1 MEKDSKKMEQDG
13 TRWNKMEQDWKR
25 LKKMLLSPARG
36 GRRGGGVRGM
46 ARHVAV
52 AAVLVD
58 LKISKIEKNVSSD
71 HTRPCISTSNKNIKI
86 HVRIYSTVKV
96 IRACIFIMLSVLEVT
111 QRVQ

>member
-1 MEKDSKKMEQDG
+1 MKKMEQDG
-13 TRWNKMEQDWKR
+13 KRFEKDGTRWNKIGTR
-25 LKKMLLSPARG
+25 LKKLLLSPARG

-58 LKISKIEKNVSSD
+58 LKISQIEKNVSSD